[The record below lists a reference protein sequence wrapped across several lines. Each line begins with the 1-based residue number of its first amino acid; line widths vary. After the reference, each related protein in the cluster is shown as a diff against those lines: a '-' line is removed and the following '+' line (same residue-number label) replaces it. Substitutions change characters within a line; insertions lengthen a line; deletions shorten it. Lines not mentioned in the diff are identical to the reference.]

1 LEEIAMHGQKLRS
14 PGFIVSAFLA
24 LVGLPNAGVQ
34 AAEEVKILLEN
45 AKVRVVDVTYRPGES
60 SELRERPYRIVRALT
75 DGSLERTTSDGKH
88 EVVQWK
94 AGDVKDYGPENSSSK
109 NIGSKDFSVY
119 VVIPK

>member
-1 LEEIAMHGQKLRS
+1 MHGQKLRS
-14 PGFIVSAFLA
+14 PRFIVSAFLA
-24 LVGLPNAGVQ
+24 LVVLPNAGVQ
-34 AAEEVKILLEN
+34 AEEVKILLEN

-60 SELRERPYRIVRALT
+60 SKLMARPYRIVRALT
-75 DGSLERTTSDGKH
+75 DGALERTTSDGKN